1 MFDKEGNGTVN
12 SAELRHVLGTLGEKL
27 SEEEIDQLLTGH
39 EDNNGQIN
47 YEGLDRYLR
56 FIVWYR
62 TAVWLTSNNNT
73 FEFYWFES
81 LWLVHSFIINQ
92 MIISRV

>member
-1 MFDKEGNGTVN
+1 LTSVLNSYYKGLRVFDKEGNGTVN

-47 YEGLDRYLR
+47 YEGTTLHTKLHTL
-56 FIVWYR
+56 I
-62 TAVWLTSNNNT
+62 L
-73 FEFYWFES
+73 
-81 LWLVHSFIINQ
+81 FIISEF
-92 MIISRV
+92 IKVILSV

>member
-27 SEEEIDQLLTGH
+27 SEEEIDQLLQGH

-47 YEGLDRYLR
+47 YEGLSLNFNFYKTDLFQSLSRSSYPSHNSHKTEGK
-56 FIVWYR
+56 YR
-62 TAVWLTSNNNT
+62 
-73 FEFYWFES
+73 
-81 LWLVHSFIINQ
+81 
-92 MIISRV
+92 M

>member
-47 YEGLDRYLR
+47 YEGLNRYLR

-62 TAVWLTSNNNT
+62 AAVWSTNNNNT
-73 FEFYWFES
+73 LNNFIS
-81 LWLVHSFIINQ
+81 LNHCGCYIHSLLT
-92 MIISRV
+92 

>member
-27 SEEEIDQLLTGH
+27 SEEEIDQLLQGH

-47 YEGLDRYLR
+47 YEGLVAKIRLLQILFFSE
-56 FIVWYR
+56 FIKVILS
-62 TAVWLTSNNNT
+62 VS
-73 FEFYWFES
+73 
-81 LWLVHSFIINQ
+81 
-92 MIISRV
+92 

>member
-47 YEGLDRYLR
+47 YEGKNSKIFTVYSFVPR
-56 FIVWYR
+56 FG
-62 TAVWLTSNNNT
+62 
-73 FEFYWFES
+73 
-81 LWLVHSFIINQ
+81 
-92 MIISRV
+92 

>member
-47 YEGLDRYLR
+47 YEGLNRYLR

-62 TAVWLTSNNNT
+62 TAVWSTNNNNNT
-73 FEFYWFES
+73 FE
-81 LWLVHSFIINQ
+81 
-92 MIISRV
+92 

>member
-27 SEEEIDQLLTGH
+27 SEEEIDQLLQGH

-47 YEGLDRYLR
+47 YEGKFDEGIFDELTKTISE
-56 FIVWYR
+56 FIKVILS
-62 TAVWLTSNNNT
+62 VS
-73 FEFYWFES
+73 
-81 LWLVHSFIINQ
+81 
-92 MIISRV
+92 

>member
-47 YEGLDRYLR
+47 YEGLNRYLR

-62 TAVWLTSNNNT
+62 TAVWLTNNNNNS
-73 FEFYWFES
+73 FE
-81 LWLVHSFIINQ
+81 
-92 MIISRV
+92 